1 MPTVRVF
8 LLACGRPHLFPRA
21 LASLRAQTFT
31 DWICEVHNDAPDDA
45 APGVSVGAA
54 ADARLIYCPHAVNGG
69 AVAAFNQVYRGG
81 PEPFASML
89 EDDNWWDPTFLA
101 EAVAALLAA
110 PDAALVWANMRRWQE
125 EADGSWTDTGRTI
138 WPPAPAGAPPVRFEP
153 PEILQSIDA
162 LHSNGAMVFRPDRFR
177 ARSVPAATPLAI
189 VEPLRER
196 AAMGPLLL
204 LPQPLAHFAQTR
216 QTARSSD
223 RAQWLQCQLLIAASF
238 FRCVPTDRTSVAK
251 LWQAVRAQRPRA
263 TDLLFLTALALR
275 APRLVRPAR
284 LGEWVWF
291 LASSARHP
299 LRLLRGLGFRR
310 AHRAVWD
317 WLLHHSALLA
327 AEGRSAR
334 ASVMDKGAGVDA
346 VNASGRSTG
355 VGRSRA
361 RILIVT
367 NGQLGRNPRPWKEA
381 EALAGAGYD
390 VTVLMVRNHAATE
403 EAEAAALSGAGFRRE
418 AIDLIPGF
426 ATGPAR
432 LLVRRGLAWGARQW
446 TRLGGQPTLGSLGP
460 ARLLLERA
468 RRRAADL
475 TIVHNEVPHWV
486 GRQLLKEGFRVAAD
500 IEDWHSEDL
509 LPEQRRHRPLET
521 LREIERDLLRHAAY
535 TTTTSE
541 ALAEALHVRYGGVRP
556 AVIAN
561 AFPLQPDPHR
571 GPPGEPPAWF
581 WFSQTLGPGRGLEAF
596 VAAWALTVQPSRVV
610 LLGEPV
616 EGFVQAL
623 TARVPAERRAALT
636 FLSPVP
642 PAQLPSVIA
651 RHDVG
656 LALEDAT
663 IVNRD
668 LTITNKILQYLNAG
682 LAVVAT
688 GTAGQREV
696 LARAPAAGL
705 ILDLRDPVAAAA
717 GLDGLLA
724 DRAQLARRQAAAR
737 HAAETIYSWER
748 ESAHLLRLVATA
760 LARPPA
766 VPGAF
771 PP

>member
-1 MPTVRVF
+1 MATVRVF
-8 LLACGRPHLFPRA
+8 LLACGRPQLFPRA

-31 DWICEVHNDAPDDA
+31 DWICEVHNDAPADA
-45 APGVSVGAA
+45 TPGGIVRAA

-69 AVAAFNQVYRGG
+69 AVAAFNRMYRGG
-81 PEPFASML
+81 PEPFASLL

-101 EAVAALLAA
+101 EAVAALVAA

-138 WPPAPAGAPPVRFEP
+138 WPPAPPGAPPVRFDP

-162 LHSNGAMVFRPDRFR
+162 LHSNGAMVFRPERFR
-177 ARSVPAATPLAI
+177 ERAVPAATPLAI

-196 AAMGPLLL
+196 AARGPLLL
-204 LPQPLAHFAQTR
+204 LAQPLAHFAQTR

-223 RAQWLQCQLLIAASF
+223 RGQWLQSQLLIAASF
-238 FRCVPTDRTSVAK
+238 FQCIRTERTAVAR

-284 LGEWVWF
+284 LGDWSWF
-291 LASSARHP
+291 LASSVRHP
-299 LRLLRGLGFRR
+299 VRLLQGLAFRR
-310 AHRAVWD
+310 THRTVWD
-317 WLLHHSALLA
+317 WLLRQSTLLA
-327 AEGRSAR
+327 AEGGSAR
-334 ASVMDKGAGVDA
+334 ASVTDKLAGADA
-346 VNASGRSTG
+346 GNASGRSSG
-355 VGRSRA
+355 IRRSRA

-403 EAEAAALSGAGFRRE
+403 GEEAAALSGAGFRRE

-426 ATGPAR
+426 ATGPVR
-432 LLVRRGLAWGARQW
+432 LLSRRAAAWGARQR
-446 TRLGGQPTLGSLGP
+446 TRLGGRPTIGSLGP
-460 ARLLLERA
+460 ARLLLQRA
-468 RRRAADL
+468 RRHAADL

-509 LPEQRRHRPLET
+509 LPDQRRHRPLEQ

-541 ALAEALHVRYGGVRP
+541 ALAEALHARYGGARP

-561 AFPLQPDPHR
+561 AFPLQPDPRR

-596 VAAWALTVQPSRVV
+596 LSAWALTVQPSRVV
-610 LLGEPV
+610 LVGEPV
-616 EGFVQAL
+616 EGFVQTL
-623 TARVPAERRAALT
+623 TARVPAARRPALT
-636 FLSPVP
+636 FLAPVP

-682 LAVVAT
+682 LAVAAT

-696 LARAPAAGL
+696 LARAPEAGL
-705 ILDLRDPVAAAA
+705 IVDLRDPAAAA
-717 GLDGLLA
+717 AVLDSLLA
-724 DRAQLARRQAAAR
+724 DRTQLARRQAAAR

-748 ESAHLLRLVATA
+748 ESPHLLRLVAAA
-760 LARPPA
+760 LARPP
-766 VPGAF
+766 GARGAL
-771 PP
+771 PS